1 MLPMHSAP
9 FGIKIQA
16 DFQSRLT
23 MAFDNDVL
31 TGYNLIYKAILKAYL
46 EMNNKSH
53 ICSVF

>member
-1 MLPMHSAP
+1 MHSAP

-16 DFQSRLT
+16 DFQSRLA